1 MTRASGKILNV
12 HPLLILA
19 FMLMWS
25 GFAMCG
31 EIHEAV
37 KKNDTAKVK
46 ELIQANPGLVFSK
59 DDEGGF
65 TPMHLAAANG
75 NREMVRFLL
84 TAKADVNAKDNAGS
98 TPMHQ
103 VAMAK
108 GPHSDL
114 IEMLLMHR
122 AEVNARDKHGLT
134 PLHYATMADNPTAV
148 KTLLDHAANV
158 NSRDNNFGNTPLIIA
173 AVQGHEDVARLLLE
187 NGANVNLT
195 DGQGTPLVWAIRA
208 GHPDIADLIRKH
220 GGHQ

>member
-12 HPLLILA
+12 HTLLILA

-46 ELIQANPGLVFSK
+46 ELIKANPDLVFSK

-65 TPMHLAAANG
+65 TPLHLAAANG

-114 IEMLLMHR
+114 IEMLLMQG
-122 AEVNARDKHGLT
+122 AEVDARDKHGLT

-158 NSRDNNFGNTPLIIA
+158 NARDNNFGNTPLIIA

-195 DGQGTPLVWAIRA
+195 DGQGTPLAWAIRS
-208 GHPDIADLIRKH
+208 GHLGVADLIRKH
-220 GGHQ
+220 GAH